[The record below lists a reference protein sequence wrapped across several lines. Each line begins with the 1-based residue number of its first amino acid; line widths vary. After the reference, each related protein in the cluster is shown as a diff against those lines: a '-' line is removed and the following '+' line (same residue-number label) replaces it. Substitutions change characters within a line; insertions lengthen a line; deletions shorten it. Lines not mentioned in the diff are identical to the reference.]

1 MLCIIKEIHSSTNSF
16 YIEHNDCMLEINEG
30 YVWYVCDFLKTK
42 KELNTIKCSLISFGT
57 LCKNNLNCYYC

>member
-1 MLCIIKEIHSSTNSF
+1 MFCIIKEIHSSTNSF

-42 KELNTIKCSLISFGT
+42 KELNTIKCSL
-57 LCKNNLNCYYC
+57 YYC